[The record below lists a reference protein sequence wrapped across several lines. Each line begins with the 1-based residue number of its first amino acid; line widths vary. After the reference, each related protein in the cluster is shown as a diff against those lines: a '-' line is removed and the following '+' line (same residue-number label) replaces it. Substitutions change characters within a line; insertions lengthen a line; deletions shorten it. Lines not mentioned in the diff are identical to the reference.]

1 MTTDMCQHITEA
13 SLPMVLVH
21 TETTNA
27 FTCPSCCADYCIAL
41 LDAGTPAA
49 HVLETLIFE
58 ACDHTEG
65 TCKRCLESLK
75 DELSK
80 RWMRYR
86 LAGDKSASNRL
97 GRLRTAIRKR
107 YGTEQAT
114 LPAYPGLRRT
124 GRGLDAARAGQRWTG
139 LRAQRLTALVPPV
152 ESIVVIPA

>member
-80 RWMRYR
+80 RWMVCV
-86 LAGDKSASNRL
+86 
-97 GRLRTAIRKR
+97 
-107 YGTEQAT
+107 
-114 LPAYPGLRRT
+114 
-124 GRGLDAARAGQRWTG
+124 
-139 LRAQRLTALVPPV
+139 RLTPSFFDPKN
-152 ESIVVIPA
+152 VVNCLHD